1 MSRGLCIAF
10 GALLLMVAEPASA
23 QQSGVAATLESGGQT
38 SGCVEWSHQTIAK
51 PGHKSPDQKLVY
63 FRFVNKCGREISVV
77 LVSQTDGYAGRVSD
91 HGSITLAPGQS
102 YGDAKTIRNYL
113 FFNPLS
119 DHFLNFWVFQSD
131 GRYNAA
137 LMPNMSRCIPG
148 FQPVRNSK
156 RQYPACP
163 PHFRYSQG

>member
-63 FRFVNKCGREISVV
+63 FRFVNKCGREVSVV
-77 LVSQTDGYAGRVSD
+77 LVSQDRWLCGARQRS
-91 HGSITLAPGQS
+91 
-102 YGDAKTIRNYL
+102 
-113 FFNPLS
+113 
-119 DHFLNFWVFQSD
+119 
-131 GRYNAA
+131 
-137 LMPNMSRCIPG
+137 
-148 FQPVRNSK
+148 
-156 RQYPACP
+156 RQYHAGAGAVLWRRKDDP
-163 PHFRYSQG
+163 

>member
-63 FRFVNKCGREISVV
+63 FRFVNKCGREVSVV

-91 HGSITLAPGQS
+91 HGSITLAPGQP
-102 YGDAKTIRNYL
+102 YGEQRRSVTICFSIRRAIISSTSGCSSRTAGTT
-113 FFNPLS
+113 PLS
-119 DHFLNFWVFQSD
+119 C
-131 GRYNAA
+131 RT
-137 LMPNMSRCIPG
+137 
-148 FQPVRNSK
+148 
-156 RQYPACP
+156 
-163 PHFRYSQG
+163 